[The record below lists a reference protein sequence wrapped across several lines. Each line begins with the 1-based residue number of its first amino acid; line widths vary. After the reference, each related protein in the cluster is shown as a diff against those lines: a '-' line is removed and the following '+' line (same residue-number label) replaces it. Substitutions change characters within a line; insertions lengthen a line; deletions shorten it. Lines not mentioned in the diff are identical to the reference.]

1 MSQKIN
7 KAELLAD
14 GKTKRIYNVE
24 GDDSLCVIESK
35 TTITANDDPS
45 LTREFKTK
53 AVAANITTCNV
64 FEILKEAGVPLAYKK
79 KLSDTEFLAEKCVMI
94 PLEVIARRYAFGSF
108 IQREPQYEEK
118 FRFDDLLIEFFMKT
132 TDGRCIFDEKIM
144 ALALPVE
151 DPYIADIDKKTWKL
165 LQPKMPYCDHDS
177 FIESFDSKMMLDGR
191 FTINEIRQITDRVFH
206 VLEYVWSKLG
216 IRLVDFKIEFG
227 LTPDGR
233 LVVADVIDNDSWR
246 IKTEFWEDLSKQSFR
261 DGENLSE
268 VEKKYLRVMTLSNDF
283 ELTK

>member
-1 MSQKIN
+1 MSQKIK

-108 IQREPQYEEK
+108 IEREPQYEEK

-144 ALALPVE
+144 ALVLPVE

-165 LQPKMPYCDHDS
+165 LQPKMPYDDYDS
-177 FIESFDSKMMLDGR
+177 LIESFNSKMMLDGR
-191 FTINEIRQITDRVFH
+191 FQIDEIRQITDRVFH
-206 VLEYVWSKLG
+206 ILEYVWSKLG

-261 DGENLSE
+261 DGEDLSE